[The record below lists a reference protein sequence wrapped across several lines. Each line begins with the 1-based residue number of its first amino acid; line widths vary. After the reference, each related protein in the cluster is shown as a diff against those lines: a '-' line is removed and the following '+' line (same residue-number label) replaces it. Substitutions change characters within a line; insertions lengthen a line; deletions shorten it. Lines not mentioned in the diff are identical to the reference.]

1 MTNRHLEIPAE
12 DIERAKSF
20 YSELFGWNIER
31 VEGPAEYWLIDTTD
45 EKGERGVGGGMIKR
59 QSPQQTITNYADVLQ
74 SKSLLPKSRTSGVK

>member
-31 VEGPAEYWLIDTTD
+31 VEGPAEYWLIATTN
-45 EKGERGVGGGMIKR
+45 EKGERGVGGGMMKR
-59 QSPQQTITNYADVLQ
+59 ERPRQTTTNYVDVPSVEEFA
-74 SKSLLPKSRTSGVK
+74 SKVENLGAR